1 MHGSGFS
8 LGFFGCLSPGCGR
21 VLIPFARCGLV
32 LIGRIAWWPVV
43 GFGLPVVW
51 ASFIWFVCL
60 GNCCSCFGLLPFSYV
75 YRGGAVSFLVSKGT
89 CYLFLLIVCGA
100 LPFWKKFLII
110 QKKK

>member
-1 MHGSGFS
+1 MA
-8 LGFFGCLSPGCGR
+8 CCG
-21 VLIPFARCGLV
+21 VWFARCVGKFYLV
-32 LIGRIAWWPVV
+32 C
-43 GFGLPVVW
+43 LPV
-51 ASFIWFVCL
+51 

-110 QKKK
+110 QKKYWHNIY